1 MFHHYGLN
9 TSQVPYNL
17 VLTTKFNQRTINNLA
32 CIIDN
37 KMIYI
42 SQESLNFSL
51 SDKTLTFQTNQL
63 LTVIENIQDGCQ

>member
-17 VLTTKFNQRTINNLA
+17 VLTTKLNQRTINNFA
-32 CIIDN
+32 CIIGN

-42 SQESLNFSL
+42 SQESLNFVL
-51 SDKTLTFQTNQL
+51 SDKTLTFQRNQVFRF
-63 LTVIENIQDGCQ
+63 TENIQDGCQ